1 MTQGFREGAQRTT
14 RVLVQLA
21 RPSAYHRVRLA
32 ASRASMGASLEAS
45 GLFDKFLNIVIA

>member
-21 RPSAYHRVRLA
+21 RPSAYRVRLA